1 MSELSSTSAVLRP
14 DRELLLAWMLLF
26 LARGD
31 GYGYGIADQLT
42 EHGIG
47 IEKTIVYR
55 SLRGLERDGAV
66 SSRWIAS
73 PHGPQ
78 RRLYSLTAAGR
89 RTLDSLAAVVIDNRR
104 AHQGFVETY
113 RQQTRRQD
121 AEQAPTQPS
130 GTGLARR
137 EPELLV
143 GWLLLLLDSDVTYGY
158 DLRRHLA
165 EHHVDADAG
174 VVYRL
179 LRRMDSDGRLQ
190 SRWSEPIAGPRRRLY
205 TVTPR
210 GRAQLHQIAPA
221 IMHARDVHDA
231 FVDEYEDLRHHFPRP
246 LR

>member
-1 MSELSSTSAVLRP
+1 
-14 DRELLLAWMLLF
+14 MLLF

-31 GYGYGIADQLT
+31 GYGYGIADQLA
-42 EHGIG
+42 ERGID
-47 IEKTIVYR
+47 IETTIVYR
-55 SLRGLERDGAV
+55 ALRGLERDGAV

-73 PHGPQ
+73 HRGPQ

-89 RTLDSLAAVVIDNRR
+89 RTLDTHVAAVIDNRR
-104 AHQGFVETY
+104 AYQGFAEAY
-113 RQQTRRQD
+113 TRYARRPD
-121 AEQAPTQPS
+121 AKQLPAQAS
-130 GTGLARR
+130 EDGTRR

-165 EHHVDADAG
+165 EHHVKADAG

-179 LRRMDSDGRLQ
+179 LRRMDRDERLQ
-190 SRWSEPIAGPRRRLY
+190 SRWSEPIAGPKRRVY
-205 TVTPR
+205 TLTEK

-221 IMHARDVHDA
+221 LMHARDVHDA
-231 FVDEYEDLRHHFPRP
+231 FVDDYEELNHHFPQP